1 MAVTAA
7 SNPFTKKRTAGIK
20 EQEQPKKGGAWTDT
34 EKSLFESAIVLLG
47 WGNWLAF
54 TDVISTRD
62 NKQIKSHAQKW
73 EKYHPKE
80 KARLIEE
87 YEARK
92 IVEASI
98 STGINIMAAESGDVA
113 SGGGSSSNG
122 GGGTKKK
129 KRVARRRGSLTK
141 AKTPTPTTTRARR
154 RSSAPGNI
162 MVHQEQKLPSGGGAI
177 SKRRGSLRSSIRNS
191 IKKSTSSTSSSAAKK
206 SSTTPTRKM
215 SPEKNTRMTS
225 SLSTSSHDIISSVTA
240 RVSRVTLGEEPTTP
254 PSNISTKCFNLMTPN
269 APTKQMARSEYLP
282 QEDEEGET
290 YDELAVLA
298 STIYA
303 PTSPHESTALA
314 SMVGNNVP
322 YSPTDSSPGASSFN
336 TTVAGQYS
344 IGGNTCINMEDLVNE
359 LDLDLDLKSPPE
371 TPPTGKKE
379 EAVPMKT
386 EEGEEETIEP
396 LPVDGRNLASMVT
409 IPDFL
414 VNPKWNM
421 VDSDDEEPLST
432 NVAVAA
438 SGPTNTQEPPPP
450 PLPCL
455 HPDQTLYTSI
465 QMHIMSPP
473 DFNNPKEYVQTEDGL
488 SRMAMDTGR
497 LCRVRIKGLLTDH
510 LDMGWWRENV
520 YASGKGI
527 ETRHQEELVS
537 FKKFGLER
545 LIALTAIMLDINEW
559 YTPNET
565 AAAAAASFASNHA
578 GQHFNDEDDIR
589 HIGQLISGLWE
600 RVNLSLQRGG
610 LAFLCNDPSTSTER
624 MSATHTAVAIL
635 DWNSRREHSSPPPAP
650 SLPYYVCG

>member
-7 SNPFTKKRTAGIK
+7 NNPFTKKRTAGIK
-20 EQEQPKKGGAWTDT
+20 QQEQPKKGGAWTDA

-80 KARLIEE
+80 KAQLIEE

-98 STGINIMAAESGDVA
+98 STGINMAAESGDVA

-191 IKKSTSSTSSSAAKK
+191 IKKSTSSTSSSTAKK
-206 SSTTPTRKM
+206 STTPTRKM
-215 SPEKNTRMTS
+215 SPEKNTKKTS
-225 SLSTSSHDIISSVTA
+225 SLSTSSHDIISSVTS

-269 APTKQMARSEYLP
+269 APTKQMVRN
-282 QEDEEGET
+282 EEGET

-303 PTSPHESTALA
+303 PNSPDESTALA

-336 TTVAGQYS
+336 TTVAGQYDS
-344 IGGNTCINMEDLVNE
+344 NTCINMEDLVNE

-371 TPPTGKKE
+371 TPPTTKKE
-379 EAVPMKT
+379 DVVPMKT
-386 EEGEEETIEP
+386 EEGEEEIIEP

-421 VDSDDEEPLST
+421 VDSDDEEPLS
-432 NVAVAA
+432 NKVAVAA

-450 PLPCL
+450 PPPPHPCL
-455 HPDQTLYTSI
+455 HPDQALYTSI

-473 DFNNPKEYVQTEDGL
+473 DFNNPKEYIQTEDGL

-497 LCRVRIKGLLTDH
+497 LCRVRIKALLTDH

-520 YASGKGI
+520 SASGKGI
-527 ETRHQEELVS
+527 SMAHHQDELAS

-600 RVNLSLQRGG
+600 RVNLSLHRGG
-610 LAFLCNDPSTSTER
+610 LAFLCNDPLTSTER
-624 MSATHTAVAIL
+624 MSAIDTAVAML
-635 DWNSRREHSSPPPAP
+635 DWNSRREHFQSSSCAKPT
-650 SLPYYVCG
+650 YVCG

>member
-7 SNPFTKKRTAGIK
+7 KNPFTKKRTAGIK
-20 EQEQPKKGGAWTDT
+20 QHAEEPKKGGAWTDT

-80 KARLIEE
+80 KAQLIEE

-98 STGINIMAAESGDVA
+98 STGINMAAESGDVA
-113 SGGGSSSNG
+113 SGGGSSSYG

-215 SPEKNTRMTS
+215 SPEKNTKKTS
-225 SLSTSSHDIISSVTA
+225 SLSTSSHDIISSVTS

-254 PSNISTKCFNLMTPN
+254 PSNISSKCFNLMTPN
-269 APTKQMARSEYLP
+269 APTKQMVRN
-282 QEDEEGET
+282 EEGET

-303 PTSPHESTALA
+303 PNSPDESTALA

-336 TTVAGQYS
+336 TTVAGQYDS
-344 IGGNTCINMEDLVNE
+344 NTCINMEDLVNE

-371 TPPTGKKE
+371 TPPSTKKE
-379 EAVPMKT
+379 DVVPMKT
-386 EEGEEETIEP
+386 EEGEEE
-396 LPVDGRNLASMVT
+396 LHDSAAAARKFAVT
-409 IPDFL
+409 
-414 VNPKWNM
+414 
-421 VDSDDEEPLST
+421 
-432 NVAVAA
+432 
-438 SGPTNTQEPPPP
+438 PPPP
-450 PLPCL
+450 
-455 HPDQTLYTSI
+455 I
-465 QMHIMSPP
+465 GGNASPP
-473 DFNNPKEYVQTEDGL
+473 TPSTIFSPPL
-488 SRMAMDTGR
+488 AGR
-497 LCRVRIKGLLTDH
+497 FTPPPIQHTAPQHKSSMIPQQPPVAAPIPIK
-510 LDMGWWRENV
+510 
-520 YASGKGI
+520 
-527 ETRHQEELVS
+527 
-537 FKKFGLER
+537 
-545 LIALTAIMLDINEW
+545 
-559 YTPNET
+559 
-565 AAAAAASFASNHA
+565 ASNVKNSVIQA
-578 GQHFNDEDDIR
+578 PTRSTPVSTATTPAPKYESYQHFNSKLLVAESTPSTVVVEAQFPIVAALSSTTTAISTSLTSLKHSNYSLFDDANR
-589 HIGQLISGLWE
+589 TFD
-600 RVNLSLQRGG
+600 
-610 LAFLCNDPSTSTER
+610 LADVSDPSS
-624 MSATHTAVAIL
+624 H
-635 DWNSRREHSSPPPAP
+635 
-650 SLPYYVCG
+650 